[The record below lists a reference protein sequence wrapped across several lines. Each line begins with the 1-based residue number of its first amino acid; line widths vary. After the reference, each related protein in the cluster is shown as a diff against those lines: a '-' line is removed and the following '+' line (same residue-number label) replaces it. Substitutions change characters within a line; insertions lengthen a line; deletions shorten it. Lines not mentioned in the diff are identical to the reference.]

1 MYDYP
6 LRDTILEVDLDKLGR
21 NIRKIK
27 ATLSDDTQYM
37 AVVKADGYGHG
48 VLEMM
53 PTMIENGVTY
63 LAVATLNE
71 AVYLRSHDVKLP
83 IMILGNTPIEFLGL
97 VAKHDISIAIV
108 SKEHADAIRNYAKE
122 NHVKIKIHVALDTG
136 MHRIGLAWD
145 DTKSL
150 LEILQCTEFTIS
162 GIFTHF
168 TQTTLETDYAQFEKY
183 QTALQTIK
191 NAGLPMPLR
200 HVCSSQPTVKMPD
213 CHLDMV
219 RIGRVMYGLSA
230 FSELPTEIIGT
241 FRSKVVSLRHVAAGE
256 KIGYSYIWQAKRP
269 SVIATLPFGSVDGYS
284 CQLIGKGEVS
294 INGIRIPV
302 VGRVCM
308 DQCMADVT
316 DIPDV
321 KVGDDVYVWGD
332 GAHGEYTVTDL
343 ADIMGITR
351 GELLA
356 RISRRVPKVF
366 IKDSKVVTITDL
378 V

>member
-1 MYDYP
+1 
-6 LRDTILEVDLDKLGR
+6 
-21 NIRKIK
+21 
-27 ATLSDDTQYM
+27 
-37 AVVKADGYGHG
+37 
-48 VLEMM
+48 
-53 PTMIENGVTY
+53 
-63 LAVATLNE
+63 
-71 AVYLRSHDVKLP
+71 
-83 IMILGNTPIEFLGL
+83 
-97 VAKHDISIAIV
+97 
-108 SKEHADAIRNYAKE
+108 
-122 NHVKIKIHVALDTG
+122 
-136 MHRIGLAWD
+136 
-145 DTKSL
+145 
-150 LEILQCTEFTIS
+150 
-162 GIFTHF
+162 
-168 TQTTLETDYAQFEKY
+168 
-183 QTALQTIK
+183 
-191 NAGLPMPLR
+191 MPLR

-294 INGIRIPV
+294 INGIRVPV